1 MKWIIYLLVLANLG
15 FGLWS
20 YRSQEL
26 VGSSVPS
33 AGESDN
39 LRLVLV
45 KEFLAQQNK
54 APTVVAGGNTEAS
67 GNCYT
72 LGPFKAV
79 DDADKARHE
88 LRQAGLT
95 ARRRISKDKTRKGFW
110 VLLPPASSHAA
121 ARKTI
126 DRLKS
131 KGIKDY
137 FLVATG
143 DQTNAISL
151 GVFSQSD
158 TAQRRFEQI
167 VKLGFKPVIQHVDLP
182 LREYWLDW
190 PVEQNLD
197 PGLLEKISKQ
207 FSGVGQTTRSC
218 HASS

>member
-1 MKWIIYLLVLANLG
+1 MKWIIYLLLLANLA

-26 VGSSVPS
+26 ASASVPS
-33 AGESDN
+33 EGENDN

-54 APTVVAGGNTEAS
+54 PSTVATDGNAETS

-79 DDADKARHE
+79 DDADKVRHE

-95 ARRRISKDKTRKGFW
+95 AKRRISTDNTRKGFW
-110 VLLPPASSHAA
+110 VLLPPAASHDA
-121 ARKTI
+121 ARKAI
-126 DRLKS
+126 DELKS

-143 DQTNAISL
+143 DKTNAVSL

-167 VKLGFKPVIQHVDLP
+167 VKLGFKPVIQHVNLP

-190 PVEQNLD
+190 PVEQSLD
-197 PGLLEKISKQ
+197 PGLLDKIRKQ
-207 FSGVGQTTRSC
+207 FSGAGQTTRSC
-218 HASS
+218 NADS

>member
-1 MKWIIYLLVLANLG
+1 MKWIIYLLLLANLA

-26 VGSSVPS
+26 
-33 AGESDN
+33 AGARAPDNSNDDN

-54 APTVVAGGNTEAS
+54 MPTAATGNAETS
-67 GNCYT
+67 GSCYT

-79 DDADKARHE
+79 DDANGVRAQLKA
-88 LRQAGLT
+88 AGLT
-95 ARRRISKDKTRKGFW
+95 AKRRMSTDTARKGFW
-110 VLLPPASSHAA
+110 VLLPPAASHAQ
-121 ARKTI
+121 ARQDI
-126 DRLKS
+126 EQLKQN
-131 KGIKDY
+131 GIKDY

-143 DQTNAISL
+143 EKANAISL

-167 VKLGFKPVIQHVDLP
+167 VKLGFKPVIQNVDLP

-190 PVEQNLD
+190 PVEQSLEPQLLD
-197 PGLLEKISKQ
+197 KIRKQ
-207 FSGVGQTTRSC
+207 FSNIGQTTRSC
-218 HASS
+218 GDNS